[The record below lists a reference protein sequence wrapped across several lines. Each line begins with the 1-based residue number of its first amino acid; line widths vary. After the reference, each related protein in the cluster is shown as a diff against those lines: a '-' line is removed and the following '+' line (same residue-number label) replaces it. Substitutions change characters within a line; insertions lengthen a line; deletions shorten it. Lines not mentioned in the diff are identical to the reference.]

1 MNLNQL
7 ANKSLL
13 FPFTLLLGLAA
24 WSQEPEKKKDT
35 IIKVIENNEI
45 HPIIAEKQVVAT
57 RMSFKY
63 EVGYQFLTKGKQ
75 EEADYGLYSYLL
87 FSQVPDEN
95 DKEKY
100 LKIVETFLSKIPS
113 IENFTGLISK
123 DSLNISYIPV
133 TKKPSDSFASLSIPE
148 KSEWVVN
155 NYDYGRA
162 KVYLGKSK
170 DRGVLNKGPYIISY
184 TKPFSKLRALPQG
197 KYLLQDFSKVHP
209 KVVKLWVDT
218 FISQSSQLEFWNEA
232 KIKTFTNKLRNTIAV
247 AAEGLE
253 EVTESLDWW
262 KDKLKSWISSDDEDD
277 E

>member
-1 MNLNQL
+1 MNLNQFT
-7 ANKSLL
+7 K
-13 FPFTLLLGLAA
+13 TLLLVVLTFFSGIQT
-24 WSQEPEKKKDT
+24 WPQEPDKKKDT
-35 IIKVIENNEI
+35 IIKVVDENEV
-45 HPIIAEKQVVAT
+45 HAIISETKVLAKK
-57 RMSFKY
+57 MSFKY
-63 EVGYQFLTKGKQ
+63 EVGYQFLVKNAQ
-75 EEADYGLYSYLL
+75 EESNYGLYSYLL
-87 FSQVPDEN
+87 FSQIPDDS

-100 LKIVETFLSKIPS
+100 LKIIETFLSKIPS

-133 TKKPSDSFASLSIPE
+133 IKKPNDSFSNLSIPE
-148 KSEWVVN
+148 KSEWVLN
-155 NYDYGRA
+155 NYDYGKA

-170 DRGVLNKGPYIISY
+170 DRGILNKGPYIISY

-209 KVVKLWVDT
+209 KVVTLWVDA

-262 KDKLKSWISSDDEDD
+262 KDKLKSWISSED
-277 E
+277 